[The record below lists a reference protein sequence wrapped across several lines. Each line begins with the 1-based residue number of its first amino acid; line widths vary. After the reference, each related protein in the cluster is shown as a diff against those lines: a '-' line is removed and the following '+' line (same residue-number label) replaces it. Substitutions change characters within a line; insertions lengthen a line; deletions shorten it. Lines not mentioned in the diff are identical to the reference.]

1 MCYGNI
7 DPKLALRETEARM
20 KGVSVFTEDKKND
33 AARPAFGAVGWLRAA
48 VARLMRKDE
57 AHV

>member
-20 KGVSVFTEDKKND
+20 KGVTVFAERKKDD
-33 AARPAFGAVGWLRAA
+33 AARPALWARGGWRAA
-48 VARLMRKDE
+48 LARLMRKDE